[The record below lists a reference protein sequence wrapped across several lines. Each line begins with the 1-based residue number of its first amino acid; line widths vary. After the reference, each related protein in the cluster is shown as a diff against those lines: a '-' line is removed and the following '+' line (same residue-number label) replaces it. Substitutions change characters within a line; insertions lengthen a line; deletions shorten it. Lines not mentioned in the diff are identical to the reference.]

1 MDGVRRSPGVGRDEC
16 AELERRCD
24 RALDLKNQGQYDEAL
39 GEFEQIL
46 AASPEHARSHLG
58 FGLVLCFVGRFDE
71 SLEELKRAVECDPE
85 SVEGHLNLAKTYA
98 MLGMYEEARSGFGRV
113 LELQPNHPEAKK
125 QLAYFEGIA

>member
-1 MDGVRRSPGVGRDEC
+1 MGKDEC

-24 RALDLKNQGQYDEAL
+24 RAMEMKNQGQYDEAL
-39 GEFEQIL
+39 VEFEQIL
-46 AASPEHARSHLG
+46 AGHPEHARSHLG

-71 SLEELKRAVECDPE
+71 SLEALKRAVECDPG
-85 SVEGHLNLAKTYA
+85 SVDGHLNLAKTYA

-113 LELQPNHPEAKK
+113 LELQPNHPEAKT